1 MNGSSNT
8 SGAGSGGLAS
18 LLSNTTFLQGAFIV
32 ALILLIFAHKI
43 TIEGLVE
50 A

>member
-1 MNGSSNT
+1 MNGSST
-8 SGAGSGGLAS
+8 ASGASSGLAS
-18 LLSNTTFLQGAFIV
+18 LLSNTTFLQFAFIG
-32 ALILLIFAHKI
+32 ALVLLIFAHKI